1 MIIGVLPQAGLN
13 PINIPILTSNTL
25 RVLNIKHAA
34 EERKLGNWLTKFFCH
49 VVHSCSLFCWHNQSP
64 FGFHV
69 ITQLENEEMTDYV
82 NLYLKMS
89 DNY

>member
-34 EERKLGNWLTKFFCH
+34 EERKLGN
-49 VVHSCSLFCWHNQSP
+49 
-64 FGFHV
+64 
-69 ITQLENEEMTDYV
+69 
-82 NLYLKMS
+82 
-89 DNY
+89 